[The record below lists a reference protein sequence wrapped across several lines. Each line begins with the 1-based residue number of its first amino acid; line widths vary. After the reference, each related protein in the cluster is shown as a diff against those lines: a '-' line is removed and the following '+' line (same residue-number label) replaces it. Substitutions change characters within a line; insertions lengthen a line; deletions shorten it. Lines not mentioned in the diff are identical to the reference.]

1 MVKVDG
7 HSMDPTL
14 NTSERVFVL
23 KYKPVHRNSIIVFN
37 ADGVDPRADGKIFY
51 VKRVIGVPGDKITYD
66 KNGVLY
72 INGKKK
78 SQDYINSVQSKSGT
92 LKPIGMS
99 ETGFALRKLSAQEGW
114 NYGKNTVPKGKFF
127 VMGDNRYVSNDSRYW
142 GFVPKNKIEG
152 TAKVPFWNK

>member
-14 NTSERVFVL
+14 NTSERVLVL
-23 KYKPVHRNSIIVFN
+23 KYKPVRRNSIIVFN
-37 ADGVDPRADGKIFY
+37 AGGVDPRANGKIFY
-51 VKRVIGVPGDKITYD
+51 VKRVIGVPGDKIEYD

-78 SQDYINSVQSKSGT
+78 GQSYISSVQRKSGT

-99 ETGFALRKLSAQEGW
+99 ETGFTLKNLSSQEGW
-114 NYGKNTVPKGKFF
+114 NYRKNTVPKGKYF
-127 VMGDNRYVSNDSRYW
+127 VMGDNRYISNDSRYW
-142 GFVPKNKIEG
+142 GFVPKNKVEG
-152 TAKVPFWNK
+152 TVKVPFWNK